1 MQHDTTQLAKQ
12 VKHYGS
18 IHARLMNPKNAVKAP
33 TPRQRE
39 EDELYESSN
48 RAVIGNLRSRLF
60 EAEKLIKT
68 KQELVDRLVLDLSDA
83 HARILSQASQL
94 STQDDETSVASVK
107 TPRKPV
113 TQIIDE
119 VLSDFP
125 DVSWEEIKGVRR
137 TRHLI
142 VPRQRLMYEIYRQR
156 PDLSFPSIGR
166 MFGGRDHTTVLH
178 AVHKVRAELG
188 KEQA

>member
-1 MQHDTTQLAKQ
+1 MQHDTQLAKQ

-33 TPRQRE
+33 TPRHRE
-39 EDELYESSN
+39 EDELCESSN

-60 EAEKLIKT
+60 EAEQQIKL
-68 KQELVDRLVLDLSDA
+68 KQELVNKLVLDLSDA
-83 HARILSQASQL
+83 HARIMSQASQL

-178 AVHKVRAELG
+178 AVHKVRASLNEEG
-188 KEQA
+188 Q